1 VVRIQRLTYG
11 CGKMR
16 GILNAMLWVLFLLV
30 AMPLVLGASWSA
42 YVLDADSGLGI
53 DAVNVT
59 AVRVGTGTYVNSIL
73 TDASG
78 FFNISISDVT
88 PVNLVSS
95 KTGYSTDT
103 SQDLPPITPP
113 ITDDEVLQFNITLTK
128 LLPGNIIGN
137 VMNSSGEVIAN
148 ANISAIQGNSILYS
162 VLTNA
167 GGDYNITNVTDGT
180 YTLGA
185 SATGYLSQ
193 NLTNVVVQPNATTE
207 VNFTLFADNVSV
219 AENVS
224 APIPSSEPA
233 ATTAGGGG
241 GFFPCPFDYAF
252 INGVCVKQKKTVPG
266 EREEEPAV
274 EGPAEVK
281 TFPPIIEAA
290 IEKEIVP
297 EEEPSPIPLGIG
309 IVALAIIAQAMV
321 IAASISI
328 YRRYKI
334 MNSGEIMH
342 KRLYKALHKAH
353 VLIREKDFKKAM
365 YLYHWIK
372 NKYDH
377 LSRKA
382 KRKEV
387 KLHRELEKL
396 HDEVKLYL
404 MIDQLHK
411 TVLDGDMRG
420 VRQKMHA
427 VLRLANKVAR
437 EVPKDRA
444 LYSYARRQYDH
455 CRDLLKVH
463 ETKS

>member
-1 VVRIQRLTYG
+1 MVRIQRLTFGY
-11 CGKMR
+11 GKMR

-73 TDASG
+73 TDALG
-78 FFNISISDVT
+78 FFNISISDLT

-95 KTGYSTDT
+95 KTGYATDT
-103 SQDLPPITPP
+103 SQNLPPITPP
-113 ITDDEVLQFNITLTK
+113 ITDDEVLLFNITLTT

-137 VMNSSGEVIAN
+137 VMNSSGEVIVN

-193 NLTNVVVQPNATTE
+193 NVTNVVVQPNVTTE
-207 VNFTLFADNVSV
+207 VNFTLV

-224 APIPSSEPA
+224 APIPSPEP
-233 ATTAGGGG
+233 TTAGGGG

-252 INGVCVKQKKTVPG
+252 INRVCVKLEKTVPG

-274 EGPAEVK
+274 EGPAEAK

-297 EEEPSPIPLGIG
+297 EEEPSPIPLGVG
-309 IVALAIIAQAMV
+309 IVALAIIAQAIV
-321 IAASISI
+321 IVASISI
-328 YRRYKI
+328 YRKYKI

-353 VLIREKDFKKAM
+353 VLIRGKDFKKAM

-387 KLHRELEKL
+387 KLHRDLEKL

-404 MIDQLHK
+404 MIDQMHK

-420 VRQKMHA
+420 IRQKMHA

-444 LYSYARRQYDH
+444 LYSYARRQYEH